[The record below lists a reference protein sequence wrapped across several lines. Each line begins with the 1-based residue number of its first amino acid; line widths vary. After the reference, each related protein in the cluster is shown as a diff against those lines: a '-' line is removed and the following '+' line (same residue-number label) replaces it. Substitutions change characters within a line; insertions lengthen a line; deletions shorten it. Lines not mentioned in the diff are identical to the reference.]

1 MKKQAEIFLDY
12 ATAERGDGELVRG
25 CLEGRAECWEI
36 LIERYQRL
44 IYSIPIKAR
53 MSEDDAADIFQ
64 TVCLKLYE
72 GLPRLRDH
80 DRLVAWLVTTT
91 RRECWRAGS
100 RRRREGQSQA
110 RDDQHYDETADVAD
124 PRPLTE
130 ETFIEIERQ
139 QMVRSAI
146 DSLPERCRRLLD
158 MLFYRND
165 ELSYLDISREM
176 NMPVSSIG
184 PTRARCLENLKKK
197 LKGRI

>member
-72 GLPRLRDH
+72 SLSRLRDH

-91 RRECWRAGS
+91 RRECWRAAS
-100 RRRREGQSQA
+100 RCRREGQSQA
-110 RDDQHYDETADVAD
+110 REDQRFDEAADVAD

-130 ETFIEIERQ
+130 EVFIEIERQ
-139 QMVRSAI
+139 QILRSAI
-146 DSLPERCRRLLD
+146 DSLPDRCRQLLE

-176 NMPVSSIG
+176 RMPVSSIG
-184 PTRARCLENLKKK
+184 PTRARCLDSLKKK